1 MILRLT
7 SEQHARISAAVGAA
21 ETRTAADMAVVVVPV
36 SDRYAL
42 FPMLWAALGALIA
55 TAIASVIWPDLGIG
69 AAIEIEVPVFV
80 LLTLAFEWL
89 PIRLR
94 LVPGHTKRSHA
105 RSLAHREFA
114 AHIVAGKAHRSRLLI
129 FVSLGERYI
138 EILADRD
145 THALVPEGTWDR
157 IVAEF
162 VAAVQAGHVADG
174 ILATVAACGTVLA
187 THQPAP
193 ELG

>member
-7 SEQHARISAAVGAA
+7 SEQHARIADALKAA
-21 ETRTAADMAVVVVPV
+21 ESGTAAELAVVVVPA

-42 FPMLWAALGALIA
+42 YPMLWAAFGALIA
-55 TAIASVIWPDLGIG
+55 TAIAALIWPRLAIN

-80 LLTLAFEWL
+80 LLTLALDWL

-94 LVPGHTKRSHA
+94 LVPGHIKRTHA
-105 RSLAHREFA
+105 RALAHREFA
-114 AHIVAGKAHRSRLLI
+114 AHIIAGKPHRSRLMI
-129 FVSLGERYI
+129 FVSLGERYV

-162 VAAVQAGHVADG
+162 VAAVRAGHVVDG
-174 ILATVAACGTVLA
+174 ILAAVTACGTVLE